1 MPRLPLLL
9 FVALGLSFSVPVGT
23 RGPQNSLPPATQEQ
37 LDFNL
42 DGLWLS
48 DQGEKVNVIQ
58 TTSGTVF
65 ATFVGSASCPNG
77 GSRPKYI
84 EGQLTRNILE
94 GTMWRCTRDPDLVQ
108 KCGVDSVYQTR
119 FKATVS
125 SDSISGQWHFEW
137 YARKDTEADC
147 KWVRDSSRDGDSSF
161 SLSRDQP
168 TSSDSSDSTQNTPGD
183 CPPGDETAG
192 VSQSAG
198 FIFINPASGSAVSR
212 QGPNESCPEV
222 GRLPNG
228 ARLVYRRVVFNTNTG
243 APEWYKVEPPGG
255 TPGWIPAGDTS
266 NTRPVTPIPTGGP
279 TRIPRD
285 PGGGTISA
293 SPTAGGR
300 ARPNTSGSNRRGTPR
315 NRRKRPLK
323 KP

>member
-1 MPRLPLLL
+1 MPRLLLL
-9 FVALGLSFSVPVGT
+9 FFVAFLLSFPAPNRT
-23 RGPQNSLPPATQEQ
+23 PPNPESAANQEQ
-37 LDFNL
+37 PDFNL

-65 ATFVGSASCPNG
+65 ATFMGSASCPNG

-84 EGQLTRNILE
+84 EGKLTGNILE
-94 GTMWRCTRDPDLVQ
+94 GTMWRCTRDPDLVR
-108 KCGVDSVYQTR
+108 KCGLDSVYQTR

-147 KWVRDSSRDGDSSF
+147 KWVRDSSRDGDNSF
-161 SLSRDQP
+161 SLSRAQP

-192 VSQSAG
+192 ISQSAG
-198 FIFINPASGSAVSR
+198 FIFINPASGRAVSR

-222 GRLPNG
+222 GRVPNG
-228 ARLVYRRVVFNTNTG
+228 ARLVYRRVVFNKDTG
-243 APEWYKVEPPGG
+243 APEWYEVEPPGG

-266 NTRPVTPIPTGGP
+266 NTRPVTPIPTGP

-285 PGGGTISA
+285 SGGGTISA

-300 ARPNTSGSNRRGTPR
+300 ARPNTSGSNRRGTR
-315 NRRKRPLK
+315 RIRRKRTLNNP
-323 KP
+323 